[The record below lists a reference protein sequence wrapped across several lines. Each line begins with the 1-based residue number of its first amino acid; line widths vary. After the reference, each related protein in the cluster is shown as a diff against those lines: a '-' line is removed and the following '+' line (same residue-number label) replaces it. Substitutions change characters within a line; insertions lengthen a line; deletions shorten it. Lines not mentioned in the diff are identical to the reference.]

1 MDGYGGIS
9 KWDPVKVNHWGDN
22 LGISDSY
29 MYTCVYIYICIYI
42 YIYIICLY
50 IYIYIYIMYVYTYIY
65 ILIGDSKV
73 ANLIHMA

>member
-29 MYTCVYIYICIYI
+29 MYTCVYIYIYILYVCIYTYI
-42 YIYIICLY
+42 YIC
-50 IYIYIYIMYVYTYIY
+50 MYMY